1 MKYNYKDYE
10 APLSD
15 EMKEVEVAYK
25 KYILNKEDKT
35 LYDKL
40 KETVYSLSLTIKM
53 ARSCGYLTATTLDEM
68 NEYYWG
74 LLL

>member
-15 EMKEVEVAYK
+15 KMKEVEVAYK
-25 KYILNKEDKT
+25 KQILEKENKF

-40 KETVYSLSLTIKM
+40 KEAVYLLSLTIKM
-53 ARSCGYLTATTLDEM
+53 ARSCGYLTVTTLDEM

>member
-10 APLSD
+10 APISN

-25 KYILNKEDKT
+25 KYILEKENKV

-40 KETVYSLSLTIKM
+40 KEAVYSLSLTIKM
-53 ARSCGYLTATTLDEM
+53 TCSCGYLT
-68 NEYYWG
+68 
-74 LLL
+74 